1 MICPINIPVL
11 FFRQGESAMSRKK
24 VLLVDDVKLLLELE
38 KAFLRGLPVDVLVAH
53 NGAEALEIVKRE
65 RPDLI
70 YLDLNMPI
78 MDGPTCCRNLKADP
92 ATKGIPVIMVTTAGR
107 EQDELLCREAGCDD
121 YITKPINGKIFLEKG
136 RKCIADFERRQRR
149 FSLSADV
156 QFLKNG
162 EPRYGM
168 ITDISPGGLFIALPG
183 DAMPDD
189 PVDLSFSL
197 PLNGKTV
204 LVAARGRVAWE
215 NNADSLRKPAYPAG
229 IGVEFTD
236 IDPAVIALI
245 DTYFEEALTK
255 KE

>member
-1 MICPINIPVL
+1 
-11 FFRQGESAMSRKK
+11 MSRKK
-24 VLLVDDVKLLLELE
+24 ILLVDDVHLLLELE
-38 KAFLRGLPVDVLVAH
+38 KAFLKGLPVDILVAH

-65 RPDLI
+65 HPDLI

-78 MDGPTCCRNLKADP
+78 MDGPTCCRALKADP
-92 ATKGIPVIMVTTAGR
+92 STKGIPVIMVTTAGR
-107 EQDELLCREAGCDD
+107 EEDELSCRAAGCDD

-136 RKCIADFERRQRR
+136 RKNIADFERRRRR

-168 ITDISPGGLFIALPG
+168 ITDISQGGLFIALPG

-189 PVDLSFSL
+189 PIDLSFSL
-197 PLNGKTV
+197 PLSGNNV
-204 LVAARGRVAWE
+204 LVAARARVAWE
-215 NNADSLRKPAYPAG
+215 NNADSLKKPGYPAG
-229 IGVEFTD
+229 VGVEFTD
-236 IDPAVIALI
+236 IDPSVIALI
-245 DTYFEEALTK
+245 ETYFEEALGK